1 MQLRWDGNA
10 VTICSLEILLGV
22 AATGRTLHQPA
33 SPPTTDAWIYTRTVT
48 RIQVINKSAGLFPRS
63 EIPLRLIC
71 LHAVHC
77 VQSRLLLN
85 CYWRC
90 SSLLEMNHLM
100 CLLLLH
106 QVMRA
111 TGFSLTPIQCI
122 VHDLCIHEPYKMS
135 LQLVSLP
142 PSFLFT
148 DKDFHT
154 AMHDKP
160 NRVG

>member
-10 VTICSLEILLGV
+10 VTICSLEILLGF

-71 LHAVHC
+71 PHAVHC

-90 SSLLEMNHLM
+90 SSLLKMNHLM

-122 VHDLCIHEPYKMS
+122 HDLCIHEPYKMS
-135 LQLVSLP
+135 LPLVSLP

-148 DKDFHT
+148 DKDFYT